1 MEHLQMKNTIPE
13 RGSSL
18 IGLKSRIDTAGER
31 LSKLKAV
38 EAIRTEAQRNKVSPQ
53 KKKKV
58 NTASVILLEV
68 MIYSDIDII
77 ERRNVGRKTQK

>member
-1 MEHLQMKNTIPE
+1 MKNTIPE

-38 EAIRTEAQRNKVSPQ
+38 EAIRTEA
-53 KKKKV
+53 
-58 NTASVILLEV
+58 
-68 MIYSDIDII
+68 
-77 ERRNVGRKTQK
+77 